1 MVGWGVNLK
10 LHIYKNMSGNDF
22 LWLLGGVI
30 IAIIIFALMLEDKKR
45 QEEWED
51 EFVERVADEVITQM
65 KINKVDV

>member
-1 MVGWGVNLK
+1 
-10 LHIYKNMSGNDF
+10 MSGNDF